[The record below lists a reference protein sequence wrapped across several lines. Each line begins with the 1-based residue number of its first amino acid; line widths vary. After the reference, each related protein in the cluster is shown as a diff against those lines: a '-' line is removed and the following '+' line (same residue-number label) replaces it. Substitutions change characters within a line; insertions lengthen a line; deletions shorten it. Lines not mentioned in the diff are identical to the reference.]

1 MPTNRFRSVS
11 YWRPDVPELD
21 RHWKSN
27 LQQGLKP
34 TPALSDAIN
43 TMRETVERGW
53 GVPQRFSATMRE
65 IWMFQPQFEN
75 RKGARPHKLFAQ
87 ARFRAAYDFLL
98 LRAETGNADR
108 ALAEWWT
115 AFQTASAEQRTE
127 MTKTRPPPGTKNE
140 GQAKNAAVAGANPSR
155 RLWERIGNNGQ
166 QTRSNEVST
175 HRMKH
180 KVPIHVLF

>member
-1 MPTNRFRSVS
+1 MARVGP
-11 YWRPDVPELD
+11 PLE
-21 RHWKSN
+21 SN

-127 MTKTRPPPGTKNE
+127 MTKNEAAARHEKNE
-140 GQAKNAAVAGANPSR
+140 GQAKKTPPSQAQTQAEGCGNGLGITVNRQGAMKFQH
-155 RLWERIGNNGQ
+155 IG
-166 QTRSNEVST
+166 
-175 HRMKH
+175 
-180 KVPIHVLF
+180 